1 MRRLPVYLLID
12 TSESMVGPAIESVRT
27 GLNSMLLAL
36 RKNPYA
42 LEMGALSIIT
52 FGGNARKLTPLTDV
66 CTFNLPDLDIKPGT
80 TLGGAISILDQA
92 ISTEIVKTTPEQK
105 GDYKPLVF
113 VLTDGQP
120 TDEWRPAFERF
131 KRNHKS
137 VIVYAVGCGDDV
149 DFAILKELTENTYSM
164 AQMDA
169 DAFAKLFVC
178 ISSSIQTASG
188 VIGENGRQGDA
199 INLEKDAGGAVK
211 KVETV
216 EKSKSRKKRQVF
228 ISGVCQKTKKSYLLR
243 YKLDDS
249 SGRYRC
255 IAGHKLDKP
264 FSKEEA
270 GSIETVSTGELEGLV
285 PCPHCGNK
293 GHGHC
298 SCGVNTC
305 LDISNP
311 VRFEG
316 MPAVRMLC
324 PVCGKTGYMTF
335 GGGAFNINQSAG

>member
-27 GLNSMLLAL
+27 GLSAMLAAL

-42 LEMGALSIIT
+42 LEMGALSVIT
-52 FGGNARKLTPLTDV
+52 FGGKAQRVTPLTEVYAFQTPVLDV
-66 CTFNLPDLDIKPGT
+66 KPGT

-120 TDEWRPAFERF
+120 TDEWRSAFERF
-131 KRNHKS
+131 KRNHRS

-178 ISSSIQTASG
+178 ISSSIQSASG
-188 VIGENGRQGDA
+188 AIGERGKQGGA

-216 EKSKSRKKRQVF
+216 ETSKSHKKRQVF
-228 ISGVCQKTKKSYLLR
+228 IPGVCQKMKKPYLLR
-243 YKLDDS
+243 HRLNDS
-249 SGRYRC
+249 TGKYHC
-255 IAGHKLDKP
+255 VAGHKLDKA
-264 FSKEEA
+264 FSKEEVGA
-270 GSIETVSTGELEGLV
+270 IETVSSNELQGLV
-285 PCPHCGNK
+285 PCPHCGSQ

-298 SCGVNTC
+298 ECGTITC
-305 LDISNP
+305 LDVTNP
-311 VRFEG
+311 VRVGG
-316 MPAVRMLC
+316 MVAIKMQC
-324 PVCGKTGYMTF
+324 PVCGKTGYMAV
-335 GGGAFNINQSAG
+335 GGGSFDINQSTG

>member
-27 GLNSMLLAL
+27 GLAAMLSAL

-52 FGGNARKLTPLTDV
+52 FGGRAQKATSLTEVYAFQQPELDV
-66 CTFNLPDLDIKPGT
+66 KPGT
-80 TLGGAISILDQA
+80 TLGSAISILDQA

-120 TDEWRPAFERF
+120 TDEWRSSFARF
-131 KRNHKS
+131 KRNNPS
-137 VIVYAVGCGDDV
+137 VIVYAIGCGDDV
-149 DFAILKELTENTYSM
+149 DFSILKELTENTYSM
-164 AQMDA
+164 EQMDA

-178 ISSSIQTASG
+178 ISSSIQSASG
-188 VIGENGRQGDA
+188 AIGEQGKQGGA

-211 KVETV
+211 KVETAGRPQ
-216 EKSKSRKKRQVF
+216 SPKKRQVF
-228 ISGVCQKTKKSYLLR
+228 IPGVCQKTKKPYLLR
-243 YKLDDS
+243 HRLDPS
-249 SGRYRC
+249 TGKYLC
-255 IAGHKLDKP
+255 VAGHKLDKP

-270 GSIETVSTGELEGLV
+270 GAIETVSSDELQGLV
-285 PCPHCGNK
+285 PCPHCGSQ

-298 SCGVNTC
+298 ECGTITC
-305 LDISNP
+305 LDVTNP
-311 VRFEG
+311 VRVGG
-316 MPAVRMLC
+316 MMAIKMLC
-324 PVCGKTGYMTF
+324 PVCGKTGYMAA
-335 GGGAFNINQSAG
+335 GGSFNVNQSAG